1 MLIIYRTNPGFE
13 GQIQNIAKDLRPAEM
28 DAYLATPQGQKS
40 SLAYIDVGE
49 LSDADLVSLTANQ
62 KAYTVDPKT
71 KTIQKGGK
79 PAEVVA
85 QPSIKTRVEALE
97 AKVASGNVI
106 EPASIERLIS

>member
-13 GQIQNIAKDLRPAEM
+13 GQIQNIAQDLRPAEM

-40 SLAYIDVGE
+40 NLAYIDVGE

-71 KTIQKGGK
+71 KTLQKAGK
-79 PAEVVA
+79 AAGLIPVV
-85 QPSIKTRVEALE
+85 PLKDRVAVLE
-97 AKVASGNVI
+97 SKVTVAPVEKLVG
-106 EPASIERLIS
+106 